1 MDARDAVADPKV
13 ACYVALRVSFAYAGP
28 RCSDEG
34 YICGVNMQMQV
45 KRSALLRGLVAL
57 VVLPHRCLR
66 LAHRVRPGIMPG
78 TSMLPTLQPG
88 ERVAIDTLA
97 YRQRLPRRGE
107 IVAFRAPFDP
117 SKTAIKR
124 VIGLPGDVVSIV
136 SGGTVVVNGH
146 PLSEPYVVS
155 PARSEMAALDVP
167 AQVLFVLG
175 DNRSHS
181 FDSRH
186 WGAEHPLFVNL
197 LLGRVHHAH

>member
-1 MDARDAVADPKV
+1 
-13 ACYVALRVSFAYAGP
+13 
-28 RCSDEG
+28 
-34 YICGVNMQMQV
+34 MQMQV

-66 LAHRVRPGIMPG
+66 LAHRVRPSIMPG

-88 ERVAIDTLA
+88 QRVAIDTLA

-107 IVAFRAPFDP
+107 IVAFRAPFNP
-117 SKTAIKR
+117 SKTLIKR

-136 SGGTVVVNGH
+136 SGGTVLVNGH

-155 PARSEMAALDVP
+155 PARSEMAAFDVP
-167 AQVLFVLG
+167 AHVLFVLG